1 MAAHQTGT
9 GIQDINDD
17 NKDASKIHRFLYDN
31 GYKKAIFGIGHEW
44 LKLGDG
50 TIIDGAYGQFLPR
63 KVKNIFERIA
73 IIPPD
78 DPRQKWYNTTG
89 GVPYDKDLPEEEYQ
103 KDWHLLGLEAV
114 N

>member
-1 MAAHQTGT
+1 MHSPTGPSSRE
-9 GIQDINDD
+9 DIEPSRRAPSHNVGEI
-17 NKDASKIHRFLYDN
+17 AE
-31 GYKKAIFGIGHEW
+31 G
-44 LKLGDG
+44 
-50 TIIDGAYGQFLPR
+50 IDGAYGQFLPR
-63 KVKNIFERIA
+63 NVKNIYERIA

-114 N
+114 K